1 MRLRAIVLF
10 VALLLAAGSARATT
24 VTGTMKDIQGN
35 ALSGVGDYATF
46 QLMNF
51 GSNVPRVTATNIV
64 VQTQPLR
71 VTSAQLQAGVTIQ
84 ANDTITP
91 ATTFYRV
98 TFFHSGQ
105 LFRSFDHRITGAS
118 YNLDSATPI
127 TTAPVVAA
135 PTGDATYLRVDA
147 GNTNLAA
154 TRSFSLG
161 AVTLATPLGFLD
173 GGTNANITGVANRCV
188 HTNAGGTAFEL
199 MGADC
204 GTSGGSGI
212 TSLNGL
218 TGNSQTFSIGAT
230 GTTPSWTSAGTDHAL
245 NIPLAATASVTA
257 GLVSKT
263 QYDSFVKT
271 DQTNTYSTGGQN
283 FELAT
288 YLKVPTSAG
297 AAPVAN
303 GLIAF
308 DSTSYELKWGRSGV
322 TQIAEATNNKGQVNG
337 YASLGAYSKLSPV
350 SQVQEVIASTDL
362 TDFASKS
369 GTGTAIIGATF
380 TSLTTDDLVAWNGSN
395 WINVTAAP
403 KATAF
408 AADPSDCTTNQFANA
423 IAANGNLSCAAL
435 TLASAQFSNQGTTTT
450 VLHGNASG
458 NPAFGAV
465 VVADVTAVLKTR
477 QIGFMVGAD
486 TGAALADTDD
496 QADLFVNRL
505 GQGITISE
513 VWCACDTGSPI
524 IQLQKDDGSPTN
536 MLTGDLTC
544 SAGAGAS
551 TTSFVSGEN
560 AIADGNRVDFVM
572 VTAGGTAKRVT
583 VFAKYTP
590 D

>member
-1 MRLRAIVLF
+1 MKLRAI
-10 VALLLAAGSARATT
+10 ALLAAVLWTGSSAWATT
-24 VTGTMKDIQGN
+24 VTGTMRDVQGN
-35 ALSGVGDYATF
+35 LLSGGGDYATF

-51 GSNVPRVTATNIV
+51 GSNVPRVIGTNIV
-64 VQTQPLR
+64 VNKLPSM

-98 TFFHSGQ
+98 TVFHSSQ
-105 LFRSFDHRITGAS
+105 FFRSFDHRITGAS

-135 PTGDATYLRVDA
+135 PTGDATYLRTDA
-147 GNTNLAA
+147 GNTNLASPHVF
-154 TRSFSLG
+154 TFGGLMLG
-161 AVTLATPLGFLD
+161 APLGLTT
-173 GGTNANITGVANRCV
+173 GGTNANITGAVNRCV
-188 HTNAGGTAFEL
+188 HTNAAGTAFEL

-218 TGNSQTFSIGAT
+218 TGNAQTFSIGAT
-230 GTTPSWTSAGTDHAL
+230 GTAPAWLSAGADHAL
-245 NIPLAATASVTA
+245 DIPLAAAASVTA

-263 QYDSFVKT
+263 QYDSFVKNN
-271 DQTNTYSTGGQN
+271 QTNTYSTGNQDFGS
-283 FELAT
+283 AT
-288 YLKVPTSAG
+288 ALKVPTSAG

-303 GLIAF
+303 GVIAF

-322 TQIAEATNNKGQVNG
+322 TQIAEATNNKGQVGG
-337 YASLGAYSKLSPV
+337 YASLGAFSKLSPV

-369 GTGTAIIGATF
+369 GSGTAALGATI
-380 TSLTTDDLVAWNGSN
+380 SSPADNQC
-395 WINVTAAP
+395 VTY
-403 KATAF
+403 
-408 AADPSDCTTNQFANA
+408 D
-423 IAANGNLSCAAL
+423 
-435 TLASAQFSNQGTTTT
+435 LASTSWVNETCPGQAPISVTTPLVLEYGYALSMKNQGTTVT
-450 VLHGNASG
+450 VLHGNANG
-458 NPAFGAV
+458 NPGFGAV
-465 VVADVTAVLKTR
+465 LVADVTAVLKTR
-477 QIGFMVGAD
+477 QFGFMVGAD

-496 QADLFVNRL
+496 QADIYVNRL

-513 VWCACDTGSPI
+513 VWCACDAGSPT

-536 MLTGDLTC
+536 MLSSNLTC

-560 AIADGNRVDFVM
+560 AMADGTRLDFLM

-583 VFAKYTP
+583 CFAKYTP